1 MEEKKLNN
9 EYTIEC
15 VPCDDSTVEDSKR
28 TFRVNSQGMFTFNML
43 DTLLE
48 ERVQFIISAY
58 DQALTFT
65 KLTQWQKAKGIRPT
79 NIIKHSI
86 GINSINGSSLDEYP
100 ELGYF
105 IRNTKKKLQN
115 KVLGLPYIQ
124 CGFDI
129 GRGYDFCQVIGQ
141 TYDFV
146 LVVELHIPK
155 YEEFLKQQEETK
167 KAEAER
173 IEKQLAKYDRIGD
186 RIADRLIAKYEQLIK
201 ENKKREAL

>member
-1 MEEKKLNN
+1 MEEQKLNN

-15 VPCDDSTVEDSKR
+15 VPVPQNEDKSADR
-28 TFRVNSQGMFTFNML
+28 NRFFLVNSQGMFAFNML

-58 DQALTFT
+58 DQALPFIT
-65 KLTQWQKAKGIRPT
+65 KWDRINYTRRYT
-79 NIIKHSI
+79 DIIKHSI
-86 GINSINGSSLDEYP
+86 GINSIDGSSLCEYP
-100 ELGYF
+100 ELSYF

-115 KVLGLPYIQ
+115 KVLDLPYIQ
-124 CGFDI
+124 CDFDL
-129 GRGYDFCQVIGQ
+129 GRGYDFCQVNGQ

-146 LVVELHIPK
+146 LRVELHIPR
-155 YEEFLKQQEETK
+155 YEESLKQQEETK

-186 RIADRLIAKYEQLIK
+186 RIADRLIAKYENLIK
-201 ENKKREAL
+201 QNKGKQK